1 MAVSL
6 KLVHEKTYSNTKC
19 TVEVKVQAVS
29 TSGSHNNNTQSG
41 WVSLNGDKKTFSHA
55 FSSNT
60 TTTLATKSWTVSR
73 AAQSTDTYVTVKA
86 SYASGVSSGTVT
98 ASKEINIAHLSAYTV
113 TFYTNGGSS
122 TTTKTVYYGKT
133 TTFPT
138 SAGTKTGYT
147 LSKWNTNANGTGTS
161 FAKGVTTPA
170 ITSSRPYYAI
180 WTPNK
185 YTVTFNP
192 NGGVSGSSTTLTK
205 TYDSA
210 MTITSAV
217 TPARQYYNFL
227 GWASTQE
234 RANAGIVDYTN
245 SFGTNITSATTVYAV
260 WELSFVPPTLNTLVA
275 KRYNSTTQM
284 PDEDGTD
291 LEVLLGW
298 TNGEDPGG
306 DTALVTGILIGYRDP
321 EAVDP
326 EWQYFS
332 LIEDFDTPESY
343 VFHSSS
349 VVFARNKTYD
359 IQVTLIDDNTSVV
372 YTTFLSKSS
381 YIWKVVPKA
390 IPTETDRFVFG
401 VPVEI
406 PNIVDNVVVS
416 GNITATNHVVGIV
429 EQGTTS
435 NNWQYRL
442 WSDGT
447 YEAWRRYQFTG
458 ITVTTASAGTYYGS
472 AGEKTLGVPVFPNN
486 SNTGVTYAF
495 GTEGGGT
502 HASGVYLYQIVHA
515 GATGATSDMTFVFR
529 AHGSTNN
536 GGCLI
541 NIYIKGTYS

>member
-6 KLVHEKTYSNTKC
+6 KLVHEKTYSDTKC
-19 TVEVKVQAVS
+19 AVEVKVQAVS
-29 TSGSHNNNTQSG
+29 TSGSYNNTAQSG
-41 WVSLNGDKKTFSHA
+41 WVSLNGDKKTFSHG

-113 TFYTNGGSS
+113 TFNKNTGSS

-161 FAKGVTTPA
+161 YAKGATTPA
-170 ITSSRPYYAI
+170 ITSSRSYYAI

-192 NGGVSGSSTTLTK
+192 NGGASGSSTTLTK

-227 GWASTQE
+227 GWASTQA
-234 RANAGIVDYTN
+234 RANSGIVDYTS

-321 EAVDP
+321 EDVDP
-326 EWQYFS
+326 EWQYFP

-390 IPTETDRFVFG
+390 IPTEPDRFVFG

-406 PNIVDNVVVS
+406 PNIVDLVYPVGAIYMSINNTNPGTLFGGTWTAIEGRFLVGAGSYTENGTTTNYTS
-416 GNITATNHVVGIV
+416 GNTGGSAVIPYHRHSVSAQSININYDANCS
-429 EQGTTS
+429 GTCAKDL
-435 NNWQYRL
+435 Y
-442 WSDGT
+442 
-447 YEAWRRYQFTG
+447 Y
-458 ITVTTASAGTYYGS
+458 SAGSGT
-472 AGEKTLGVPVFPNN
+472 KTLTLPAHNTNYVGTSGVNTVA
-486 SNTGVTYAF
+486 NTGNIPPYMA
-495 GTEGGGT
+495 
-502 HASGVYLYQIVHA
+502 VYMWQRTA
-515 GATGATSDMTFVFR
+515 
-529 AHGSTNN
+529 
-536 GGCLI
+536 
-541 NIYIKGTYS
+541 